1 MSEFIKQKTLLIK
14 ELTNTISHKVLTIDN
29 EILGLI
35 GSRDSDTKSSVGD
48 KHETTRAKIQSEID
62 RLSKQKQLLV
72 NQLHNLKSIDLTKK
86 HKAVSFGSLVFTN
99 QGIYFISI
107 GIGQYTFDNNSYYVI
122 SSESPIGQLLHN
134 KQVGNDFLFRNKVYK
149 IHNII

>member
-1 MSEFIKQKTLLIK
+1 MSESIKQKTLLIE
-14 ELTNTISHKVLTIDN
+14 ELTNRISHKAHTIDK
-29 EILGLI
+29 EISDLI
-35 GSRDSDTKSSVGD
+35 SSRDADTKSSVGD
-48 KHETTRAKIQSEID
+48 KHETNRAKIQTEID

-72 NQLHNLKSIDLTKK
+72 NQLDNLKSIDLTKK

-107 GIGQYTFDNNSYYVI
+107 GIGQYTFDNNSYYVV
-122 SSESPIGQLLHN
+122 SFASPIGHLLHN

-149 IHNII
+149 VQNII

>member
-14 ELTNTISHKVLTIDN
+14 ELTNTISHKVLVIDN

-48 KHETTRAKIQSEID
+48 KHETSRAKIQSEID

-72 NQLHNLKSIDLTKK
+72 NQLHKLFPLIGPFTGPFRGLSPCLK
-86 HKAVSFGSLVFTN
+86 
-99 QGIYFISI
+99 
-107 GIGQYTFDNNSYYVI
+107 
-122 SSESPIGQLLHN
+122 
-134 KQVGNDFLFRNKVYK
+134 
-149 IHNII
+149 